1 MDSAGHKAGEH
12 GAGVMIEV
20 EDLHRSFDGVE
31 VLRGVFLEIERG
43 ELLALIGRSG
53 SGKSVLLKHMAGL
66 LRPDKG
72 SIWIAGDD
80 ISRLKGRRLS
90 RLRERLGFLFQG
102 GALFDSM
109 NVYDNVAFPLREK
122 TRLPEVEIRE
132 RVMEELALVG
142 LKGAESKYPSQLSG
156 GMQKRAAL
164 ARELVAEPEIF
175 MFDEPTTGLDP
186 VIGQA
191 ILELIDG
198 LHRRLGFTGVMVTHE
213 IHRVFDIVDRAA
225 FLHDGRIQAQGTPD
239 AVLASEDPLVGQFVR
254 GEVRGPMELG

>member
-1 MDSAGHKAGEH
+1 MEQHAERQ
-12 GAGVMIEV
+12 GARIMIRV

-31 VLRGVFLEIERG
+31 VLKGVSLEIPEG
-43 ELLALIGRSG
+43 GLLALIGRSG

-66 LRPDKG
+66 LKPDKG
-72 SIWIAGDD
+72 RILVAGED
-80 ISRLKGRRLS
+80 ISRLTGRRLS

-109 NVYDNVAFPLREK
+109 TVYDNVAFPLREK
-122 TRLPEVEIRE
+122 TRLAEREIRE
-132 RVMEELALVG
+132 RVMGELALVG
-142 LKGAESKYPSQLSG
+142 LKGAEAKYPSQLSG

-164 ARELVAEPEIF
+164 ARELVSEPEIF

-191 ILELIDG
+191 ILELINE

-213 IHRVFDIVDRAA
+213 IHRVFDIADRAA
-225 FLHDGRIQAQGTPD
+225 FLYDGRIQAEGQPD
-239 AVLASEDPLVGQFVR
+239 EVLASEDPLVGQFVR